1 MRMIQAPF
9 YILFGVLYL
18 LGTLIGL
25 VVGSI
30 LFLITE
36 FLSLVRRL
44 GRQVMGQRLLHRAL
58 K

>member
-18 LGTLIGL
+18 VATLIGL

-30 LFLITE
+30 YFLITE
-36 FLSLVRRL
+36 FLPLVSRL
-44 GRQVMGQRLLHRAL
+44 GRQVIGQRLLHRAL

>member
-1 MRMIQAPF
+1 MIQAPF

-18 LGTLIGL
+18 VGTLIGL

-30 LFLITE
+30 CFLITE
-36 FLSLVRRL
+36 FLPLVSRL

>member
-9 YILFGVLYL
+9 YILFGALYL

-30 LFLITE
+30 CFLITE
-36 FLSLVRRL
+36 FLPLVSRL
-44 GRQVMGQRLLHRAL
+44 GRQVMGQWLLHRAL